1 MTIDLGLLAM
11 VLLLYLLMV
20 ILSVKSTIMIA
31 NSDLT
36 VRAIK
41 VYFDETKNMR
51 EDYNYNQSPKATN
64 TSFEQNKQ

>member
-1 MTIDLGLLAM
+1 M
-11 VLLLYLLMV
+11 VFM
-20 ILSVKSTIMIA
+20 SVKSTIMIA

-51 EDYNYNQSPKATN
+51 EDYNNNQSPKATN
-64 TSFEQNKQ
+64 TSFEQKKQ